1 MLTRGRRQDKCGSV
15 EKHGKI
21 SAFCNRNALKSL
33 SSGTSFFYN
42 WICNIKLLKETKS
55 RKNVVLCSVN
65 VAHICVKLRE
75 NLHFCRGQEGMGFI
89 GNLKYKILH
98 LDPLEKE
105 IWYTPKAFGVC
116 PYSMWQNVVVLLQEE
131 LGKKFWFGCFYVHI
145 SWLYTGMN
153 MENTVTSRKLGSE
166 REWVLHEDRI
176 SSVLLRAQ

>member
-131 LGKKFWFGCFYVHI
+131 F
-145 SWLYTGMN
+145 
-153 MENTVTSRKLGSE
+153 
-166 REWVLHEDRI
+166 REEVLVWVLLCSYFLALHRNEYGEHSYFKEVGLWKRV
-176 SSVLLRAQ
+176 SFTWGQNQ